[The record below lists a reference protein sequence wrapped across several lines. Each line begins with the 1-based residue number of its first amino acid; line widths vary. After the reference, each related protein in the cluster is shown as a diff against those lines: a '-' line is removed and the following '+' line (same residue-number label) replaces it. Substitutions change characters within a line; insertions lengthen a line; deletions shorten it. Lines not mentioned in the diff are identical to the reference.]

1 MALQADFKNRGG
13 LQSLF
18 NPKAG
23 NKVFALDSVL
33 PDANRSRPQK
43 PPAATGKL
51 ALPAVPGSRNVG
63 GEDPLKAGSPVLS
76 VSPELEPV
84 RESDGFSPA
93 LQDAVQTMMQS
104 LEEVN
109 EPEPQG
115 TAKNEPEHE
124 MRTGAS
130 EEHATDMTSTLSEAP
145 KPEQQTSE
153 SRMRRAIAR
162 TRWPIKPAE
171 RIEEIKNIEVFAE
184 RLVDAYGS
192 LTKAFEAFDSHD
204 RSEVTRSQFDAALD
218 AMKLDVEELCGIPA
232 SKLFSMVSRASKKPI
247 GALTEQAWNSFF
259 KKYLGQTS
267 SAHLL
272 EADYSIQAALSHLAE
287 LHRLEPSSAPQRR
300 RPFLEEGS
308 DTDAPTRRSCVVA
321 AAVLDDEAMAK
332 LANLEDTGGDRKKM
346 QEEAG
351 GGRRRGAVGSQDAD
365 GSSASGDSD
374 DDASRT
380 SRRRLAQDQVLY
392 GAGDGSLDDRSQIH
406 GSSGGLGAKAETSGE
421 DADGKLLANGAKSD
435 AASFSD
441 LSGGNDTRGRS
452 HEQRERLG
460 AIDED
465 DPTLSAAPKPTGSTM
480 SMSHMSDEDALP
492 TSASATRVPGGES
505 GGDLQERSG
514 PGPGYG
520 SHGPVSGSGSGVSGD
535 GVGGPSGISEVD
547 SDHRS
552 ASKDGQA
559 EERDRRHM
567 SPGTGSADN
576 SSRLDGP
583 GNSSENAF
591 GSTPSDLPSGSTRD
605 LDARRNNM
613 GGRVDGAA
621 ASAAGAGGS
630 SVGGSGGGRDAGADA
645 KDRHAGRAGLSSS
658 ISAQDL
664 DGGPTGSE
672 SFSGYADVNRRKYQ
686 SEPIDLLARAAAESQ
701 SHSAVGA
708 ESVSEAGDATSG
720 LKVAYTH
727 GKAEESSDSEVDDEM
742 SSIGI
747 EEDKTAGDIQ
757 SLVKRVFRLYATGYS
772 KGQYV
777 FIRNPDLGHF
787 MDDAKEAL
795 PAHRKKFRRFKR
807 IFESIFDDTIQLQ
820 CDMPGQGLRITAGL
834 TLDWFQVFVQKVVRR
849 VGAEVMG
856 FFMALLE
863 AQGC

>member
-33 PDANRSRPQK
+33 PDANRAHK

-104 LEEVN
+104 LREVK
-109 EPEPQG
+109 EPEPRG
-115 TAKNEPEHE
+115 TAKNKPEHE
-124 MRTGAS
+124 MTTGAS
-130 EEHATDMTSTLSEAP
+130 EEHAPDMTSTLSEAP

-153 SRMRRAIAR
+153 SKMRRAIAR
-162 TRWPIKPAE
+162 TRWPVRPPE

-192 LTKAFEAFDSHD
+192 LSKAFEAFDSHD

-308 DTDAPTRRSCVVA
+308 DPDAPPRRWCVVA

-332 LANLEDTGGDRKKM
+332 LANLEDNGGDGKKKM

-351 GGRRRGAVGSQDAD
+351 GGRRRGAIGSQDAD

-374 DDASRT
+374 DDLT
-380 SRRRLAQDQVLY
+380 SRRLAQDQ
-392 GAGDGSLDDRSQIH
+392 AGDGSPDGRREMH
-406 GSSGGLGAKAETSGE
+406 GHSGGSGAKAETSSE

-435 AASFSD
+435 AASLSSD
-441 LSGGNDTRGRS
+441 LSGGNDARGRS

-465 DPTLSAAPKPTGSTM
+465 DSTLSPALKPTGSTT
-480 SMSHMSDEDALP
+480 SHMSDEDALP
-492 TSASATRVPGGES
+492 TSASARRAPGGDAE
-505 GGDLQERSG
+505 GDLQQRSG
-514 PGPGYG
+514 PGRSGPGYG
-520 SHGPVSGSGSGVSGD
+520 SHGPGSGSGSGVSGVSGD
-535 GVGGPSGISEVD
+535 GVGGPRGTSQVD
-547 SDHRS
+547 GDGHRS

-567 SPGTGSADN
+567 NPGTGSAET

-583 GNSSENAF
+583 GNSSEDAF
-591 GSTPSDLPSGSTRD
+591 GSTPSDLLSGSTRD
-605 LDARRNNM
+605 LDGRRNNM
-613 GGRVDGAA
+613 GGRLDGAPA
-621 ASAAGAGGS
+621 GGAGAGGNT
-630 SVGGSGGGRDAGADA
+630 VGGDAGRDAGADA
-645 KDRHAGRAGLSSS
+645 KDGRAAGRAGLSSS

-672 SFSGYADVNRRKYQ
+672 SFSGYAGANRRKYQ
-686 SEPIDLLARAAAESQ
+686 SEPIDLLARAAGESQ

-708 ESVSEAGDATSG
+708 ESVSDEVGNATSG

-727 GKAEESSDSEVDDEM
+727 GKAEESSDSELDDEM
-742 SSIGI
+742 SSMGI

-849 VGAEVMG
+849 VGTEVMG

>member
-33 PDANRSRPQK
+33 PDANRTRPQK
-43 PPAATGKL
+43 PATGKL

-93 LQDAVQTMMQS
+93 FQDAVQTMMQS
-104 LEEVN
+104 LQGGN
-109 EPEPQG
+109 QPQG
-115 TAKNEPEHE
+115 TAKVTNEPE
-124 MRTGAS
+124 MTVGAS
-130 EEHATDMTSTLSEAP
+130 EEPGPDMTSTSSEPP
-145 KPEQQTSE
+145 KPTEPQTSE

-162 TRWPIKPAE
+162 TRWPVKPPE

-287 LHRLEPSSAPQRR
+287 LHRLQPSSAPRERR
-300 RPFLEEGS
+300 RWDEEGS
-308 DTDAPTRRSCVVA
+308 DSDPPRRWCVVA
-321 AAVLDDEAMAK
+321 AAVLDDSTMAK
-332 LANLEDTGGDRKKM
+332 LANLEDTGSTDRQKNM

-351 GGRRRGAVGSQDAD
+351 GGRRRGAVGSQEHAD

-374 DDASRT
+374 DDAT
-380 SRRRLAQDQVLY
+380 TRRRLAQDQ
-392 GAGDGSLDDRSQIH
+392 AGDGSRDGRGQIH
-406 GSSGGLGAKAETSGE
+406 ESSGGSGVKEGTPGE
-421 DADGKLLANGAKSD
+421 DADAKLLANGNGAKSGE
-435 AASFSD
+435 ASYSSD
-441 LSGGNDTRGRS
+441 LGGGKDTRGPMQ
-452 HEQRERLG
+452 EQRERLG

-465 DPTLSAAPKPTGSTM
+465 GSTLSPGAEVSNSVVP
-480 SMSHMSDEDALP
+480 DEEGLQ
-492 TSASATRVPGGES
+492 TSASATRAPGGES
-505 GGDLQERSG
+505 GLQAPSG
-514 PGPGYG
+514 PGPGHG
-520 SHGPVSGSGSGVSGD
+520 SGRGTNTSSGGFGNSGSGVGAPSGTSGTDGD
-535 GVGGPSGISEVD
+535 G
-547 SDHRS
+547 HRS

-559 EERDRRHM
+559 EEGDGRRLN
-567 SPGTGSADN
+567 PGTGSAGN
-576 SSRLDGP
+576 SSVLDGP
-583 GNSSENAF
+583 ENSKDAF
-591 GSTPSDLPSGSTRD
+591 GSTPSDPLSRSTRD
-605 LDARRNNM
+605 PDGRTNNM
-613 GGRVDGAA
+613 GGSLDGA
-621 ASAAGAGGS
+621 AAGAGGAGS
-630 SVGGSGGGRDAGADA
+630 SVGGNDGGRDAGADA
-645 KDRHAGRAGLSSS
+645 KDRRTGRAGISSS
-658 ISAQDL
+658 FSAQDL
-664 DGGPTGSE
+664 DGAPAGSK

-686 SEPIDLLARAAAESQ
+686 SEPTDLLARAAAESQ

-708 ESVSEAGDATSG
+708 EGVSDEAGDATSG

-727 GKAEESSDSEVDDEM
+727 GKEESSDSEVDDEI

-747 EEDKTAGDIQ
+747 EEEKTAGDIQ

-834 TLDWFQVFVQKVVRR
+834 TLDWFQVFVQKAVRR
-849 VGAEVMG
+849 VGTEVMG

>member
-33 PDANRSRPQK
+33 PDANRTRPQK
-43 PPAATGKL
+43 PATGKL

-104 LEEVN
+104 LQEVK
-109 EPEPQG
+109 EPQG
-115 TAKNEPEHE
+115 TAKVTNEPE
-124 MRTGAS
+124 MTAVAS
-130 EEHATDMTSTLSEAP
+130 EEPAPDLTSTSEAP
-145 KPEQQTSE
+145 KPAEPQTSE

-162 TRWPIKPAE
+162 TRWPAKPPE

-218 AMKLDVEELCGIPA
+218 AMHLDVEELCGIPA

-287 LHRLEPSSAPQRR
+287 LHQLQPSSMPRERKQWT
-300 RPFLEEGS
+300 EEGS
-308 DTDAPTRRSCVVA
+308 DSDAPPRRWCVV
-321 AAVLDDEAMAK
+321 AAVLDDAAMSK
-332 LANLEDTGGDRKKM
+332 LANLEDTGSTDRKKNM

-351 GGRRRGAVGSQDAD
+351 GGRRRGAVGSQDAE
-365 GSSASGDSD
+365 GSSASDSD
-374 DDASRT
+374 DDAT
-380 SRRRLAQDQVLY
+380 TRRRLAQDQ
-392 GAGDGSLDDRSQIH
+392 AGDGSRDGRGQLH
-406 GSSGGLGAKAETSGE
+406 GSSGGSGVKEGTSGE
-421 DADGKLLANGAKSD
+421 DEDAKLLANGAQSGEASYSSD
-435 AASFSD
+435 P
-441 LSGGNDTRGRS
+441 SGGNDTRGQTQEQRD
-452 HEQRERLG
+452 QRERLG
-460 AIDED
+460 AIGED
-465 DPTLSAAPKPTGSTM
+465 DSTLSPGAEVSNSAA
-480 SMSHMSDEDALP
+480 SDEDGLQ
-492 TSASATRVPGGES
+492 TSASARRAPGGES
-505 GGDLQERSG
+505 GKQGPSG
-514 PGPGYG
+514 PGPD
-520 SHGPVSGSGSGVSGD
+520 HGSGSGSGSGFSNCGSGVGAPSGASGTDGD
-535 GVGGPSGISEVD
+535 G
-547 SDHRS
+547 HRS

-559 EERDRRHM
+559 EERDGRRLH
-567 SPGTGSADN
+567 PGTGSADN
-576 SSRLDGP
+576 SSASGRGP
-583 GNSSENAF
+583 ENSSTDAF
-591 GSTPSDLPSGSTRD
+591 GSTPADPLSGIFSGSTRD
-605 LDARRNNM
+605 LDGRTDNM
-613 GGRVDGAA
+613 GGRLVAGG
-621 ASAAGAGGS
+621 AGAGGAAGS
-630 SVGGSGGGRDAGADA
+630 SVGGSDGSRDAGADA
-645 KDRHAGRAGLSSS
+645 KDGRTGRAGISSS
-658 ISAQDL
+658 FSAQGL
-664 DGGPTGSE
+664 DGAPAGSK
-672 SFSGYADVNRRKYQ
+672 SFSGHAEVNRRKYQ

-708 ESVSEAGDATSG
+708 EGGSDEAGDATSG

-727 GKAEESSDSEVDDEM
+727 GKAEESSDSEVDDEI

-777 FIRNPDLGHF
+777 FIRNPDLSHF

-834 TLDWFQVFVQKVVRR
+834 TLDWFQVFVQKAVRR
-849 VGAEVMG
+849 VGTEVMG